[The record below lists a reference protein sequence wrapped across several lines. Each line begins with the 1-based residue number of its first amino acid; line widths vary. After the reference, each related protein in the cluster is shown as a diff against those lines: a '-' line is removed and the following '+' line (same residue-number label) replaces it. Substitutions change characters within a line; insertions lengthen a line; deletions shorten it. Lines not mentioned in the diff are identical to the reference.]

1 VENDRYGAFANRL
14 IARARF
20 ESMEAD
26 YAQQSCIWHAF
37 FDEGMFNRPGPD
49 EASSEAPQ
57 LLLLLHRSNP
67 RIKLKH

>member
-1 VENDRYGAFANRL
+1 
-14 IARARF
+14 
-20 ESMEAD
+20 MEAD